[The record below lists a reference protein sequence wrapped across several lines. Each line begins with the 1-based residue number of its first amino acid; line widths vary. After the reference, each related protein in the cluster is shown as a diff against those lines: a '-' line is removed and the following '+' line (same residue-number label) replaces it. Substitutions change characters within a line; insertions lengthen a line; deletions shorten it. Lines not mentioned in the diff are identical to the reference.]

1 MATDWLQYANQNA
14 TRRLPLSPQLVQAMG
29 FLPELGLS
37 MEVFSGGQPEKGSG
51 LARVGS
57 VRHDHGNAADV
68 FFSKD
73 GRRLDWANADDRS
86 VFQEIVKRAKAAG
99 VTGFGAGPGYMQ
111 PGSMHIG
118 FGSPGVWGAGGKGV
132 NAPDWLAAAYNGTP
146 LGTVASAK
154 SGSVDPVGEVIAA
167 GAGASRPVL
176 GSMATVAGQTVPPSS
191 SEAIPASVQAAAKPT
206 SSAGISDILGMMAMA
221 QSQGPQFSPVQIMGP
236 TGDQANGLLKLVQAL
251 KGGAA

>member
-14 TRRLPLSPQLVQAMG
+14 TRRLPLSSQLVQAMG
-29 FLPELGLS
+29 FLPELGVS

-73 GRRLDWANADDRS
+73 GRRLDWANTDDRS

-132 NAPDWLAAAYNGTP
+132 TAPDWLSAAYNGTP
-146 LGTVASAK
+146 LRTMAAAK
-154 SGSVDPVGEVIAA
+154 AGAADPVGEVLSA
-167 GAGASRPVL
+167 GGSQPIL
-176 GSMATVAGQTVPPSS
+176 GSMSTTAGQTPLPAS

-206 SSAGISDILGMMAMA
+206 SGGGISDILGMMAMA